1 MNRESYLQDEDD
13 NDEEGYLRPTFPN
26 TDLAPGRDPPGPPS
40 PPEIV
45 IMPESYECPDTIR
58 DNIPDLVRHPPMGQV
73 SPVPSY
79 NSLPP
84 FERSQPPRTSQA
96 SSLASSVRDSPSEP
110 LITSVTTL
118 KPVDV

>member
-1 MNRESYLQDEDD
+1 
-13 NDEEGYLRPTFPN
+13 
-26 TDLAPGRDPPGPPS
+26 
-40 PPEIV
+40 
-45 IMPESYECPDTIR
+45 MPESYECPDTIR

-79 NSLPP
+79 NSLRESLPP

>member
-1 MNRESYLQDEDD
+1 
-13 NDEEGYLRPTFPN
+13 
-26 TDLAPGRDPPGPPS
+26 
-40 PPEIV
+40 
-45 IMPESYECPDTIR
+45 MPESYECPDNIR
-58 DNIPDLVRHPPMGQV
+58 DNIRDSNPPDLVRHPPPPLAQA

-84 FERSQPPRTSQA
+84 FERFQPPRTSQA
-96 SSLASSVRDSPSEP
+96 SSLGSSKRNSPSEP